1 MHVPAPVVTPVDTTG
16 AGDAFCAA
24 LAGGLSQ
31 GKDLMASVQRSRARV
46 GAATTLVAGAQ
57 SSLPT
62 PQQVIERLEGG

>member
-1 MHVPAPVVTPVDTTG
+1 MHVPAPVVAPIDTTG
-16 AGDAFCAA
+16 AGDPFCAA

-31 GKDLMASVQRSRARV
+31 GKDLIASVEEAVRV

-62 PQQVIERLEGG
+62 PQQVTERLEGR

>member
-1 MHVPAPVVTPVDTTG
+1 MARQKQ
-16 AGDAFCAA
+16 

-31 GKDLMASVQRSRARV
+31 GNDLIASVEQAVRV

-62 PQQVIERLEGG
+62 PKQVTERLEGG